1 MVLLC
6 LVSVL
11 VYLLSVLKVVVLESR
26 VLNVS
31 VSVYLCYL
39 FLNLESVLGVY
50 IKVCVCVD
58 ASYWIT
64 GCV

>member
-1 MVLLC
+1 MYL
-6 LVSVL
+6 
-11 VYLLSVLKVVVLESR
+11 YLLSVLKVVVLESR

-50 IKVCVCVD
+50 IKVCVFVLMLLTGF
-58 ASYWIT
+58 T